1 MRLSIAVLVAIQASM
16 GLAHAIPH
24 SDEPHTIPEKK
35 RESFRDLYKKY
46 MLGLE
51 TKKDATLELADLKT
65 DKYETKGPHGDF
77 KYRIKH
83 YYPYDHESDHE
94 YEIKEKY
101 KPNERHTITKV
112 NIKKY
117 YPHKHHE
124 NEDVYDHKDKYNDVD
139 YDHGYNDYRS
149 ENHHYEHEKDYET
162 KKFDAFNDRY
172 GLNKHDFEKQFTE
185 PLKEY
190 EPKDSHDK
198 GNHHKRWPPLGN
210 HGDRSFGFWHP
221 DPFPNFNDPL
231 QKFDPNEE
239 HTHSYKTEE
248 KPKYPERPESQ
259 GEKYHPKDVHDSKKH
274 QQNDLDIF
282 NPGYHTPEK
291 YDAEVKDEKLSHFHK
306 YEQENDNLP
315 YFDKFPKTFPPEQP
329 FDEDKK
335 GVPKA
340 EYEGEDDHY
349 HSMDPEDWHHN
360 REIHKKPDYDKE
372 DREEYHDDG
381 DKDEQYP
388 KHDFSPKDEEYG
400 MKGVHGFKYEY
411 HPDEK
416 SFLSEEAQEK
426 LKHDHSDFSETYS
439 FKEYFPREE
448 VKEKKYTNEAE
459 KLGYRKYDPT
469 EDDDKHNHSD
479 EKSHHP
485 EEEKDNESDSKEVK
499 HASKQI
505 YYPSDHE
512 PEESAKYYRKQE
524 VDHDS
529 HKSNEQPY
537 ARKEDQHYGYYKE
550 PGYESVVPGFMWAG
564 PGTVTKTPCTKKEG
578 CPHGHWHM
586 LEPKNGEH
594 RRIGITGTNIVVEPD
609 FTKPDYKE
617 DTVNHVLPGYENVIP
632 GFEWAGVGV
641 VTEVPCRSAADCPEG
656 GWFMLAP
663 KFGEHRRI
671 AMNFPKATAKPHHH
685 HASGPTVQVHKSDYK
700 ARSPVG
706 HEGVLYQKDHE
717 EEDRNEREYKLI
729 HRHSS
734 GLSKRSIEARVPCK
748 KQSEEEK
755 EKERQKNFKKIDPNK
770 PVPRLDTPE
779 LLNIEALSDEKRQAV
794 VAAFPIMGEEFNK
807 EFLEFQELTPEL
819 INKLNE
825 LYAILLESEE
835 GKVIV
840 NIINRNPKYV
850 RKSKRS
856 VPELSEKQIDRI
868 EDLTPAIRQVLAK
881 KLDFDPKLTLEFV
894 NADEL
899 SDDLIARLNKEYTR
913 VVRDPK
919 YAKIIKKFMSMSNS
933 KRAEAELTKEML
945 NKIEGLSPIM
955 REIVAKKLDF
965 SPELSDELANAD
977 KLSDD
982 LVAKLNKE
990 YARVVS
996 DPKYAKIIEKFKSNS
1011 NSKRAE
1017 PELSQEMIS
1026 KVESMSPSMRMMAA
1040 QKLDMDPELTSEM
1053 ANAEKFTPEL
1063 IEKLNKEYARIT
1075 RDPKYKNLLDKI
1087 GFKQKRAEKTP
1098 ELSKTELTKI
1108 EGMSPSLRLM
1118 VAKRLG
1124 IDAKLSIEL
1133 ANAVTFTPEMIKKL
1147 NKEFARVYNDP
1158 KYEDILAQLISKS
1171 KRTFTRELTDQ
1182 QLDKI
1187 SNMSESERRMIAE
1200 KLNFKKE
1207 LADEFIKSEQF
1218 TPHIV
1223 KKLNEVYNQ
1232 IFGGHKYNELVDH
1245 FRNNFKRHVVP
1256 EPKGEEEKQEEK
1268 QEKEEEKDGTK
1279 GLKNLTKQI
1288 REQITKNLD
1297 FKVNLDGEFLYAQ
1310 RITES
1315 LIGKL
1320 GDLVRDTILE
1330 LEWEEIVEDLLDE
1343 DEGPEE
1349 KETSDTKKTTK
1360 TPETESLSIETT
1372 PEFQGNQTVSAQN
1385 STTISGRQATSDLDK
1400 KLEQSKK
1407 NGWCKEFLGTLKD
1420 TWDDSVDEALSKTK
1434 E

>member
-1 MRLSIAVLVAIQASM
+1 M

-51 TKKDATLELADLKT
+51 TKKDATLELADPKT
-65 DKYETKGPHGDF
+65 DKYETKGLHGDF
-77 KYRIKH
+77 KYRINH

-117 YPHKHHE
+117 YPHNHHE
-124 NEDVYDHKDKYNDVD
+124 HVDDYDHKVNTKKYYPHEHHEHEDDYDHKDKYKDVD
-139 YDHGYNDYRS
+139 YDHDYNDYRS

-162 KKFDAFNDRY
+162 NKFDAFNDRY

-210 HGDRSFGFWHP
+210 YGDHSFGFWHP
-221 DPFPNFNDPL
+221 DPFPGFNAPL

-291 YDAEVKDEKLSHFHK
+291 YDAEVKDEKLSHFHN
-306 YEQENDNLP
+306 YEQENDNIP

-329 FDEDKK
+329 FDEAKK

-340 EYEGEDDHY
+340 EYEGDDDHY

-372 DREEYHDDG
+372 DREEYHDDD
-381 DKDEQYP
+381 DKGEQYP

-426 LKHDHSDFSETYS
+426 LKHGHSDFPETYS
-439 FKEYFPREE
+439 FKEYFPKEE

-485 EEEKDNESDSKEVK
+485 EEEKDNGSDSREVKK

-505 YYPSDHE
+505 YYPSHHE

-550 PGYESVVPGFMWAG
+550 PGYENVVPGFMWAG
-564 PGTVTKTPCTKKEG
+564 PGTVTKTPCAKKEG

-586 LEPKNGEH
+586 LEPRNGEH

-734 GLSKRSIEARVPCK
+734 GLSKRSIEARAPCK

-755 EKERQKNFKKIDPNK
+755 EKERRKNFKKIDPNK
-770 PVPRLDTPE
+770 PVPRLDTEE
-779 LLNIEALSDEKRQAV
+779 LLNIEALSDEKRQAL

-807 EFLEFQELTPEL
+807 EFLEFKELTPKL
-819 INKLNE
+819 IAQLNE
-825 LYAILLESEE
+825 LYAILLESEG
-835 GKVIV
+835 GKAIV
-840 NIINRNPKYV
+840 NIINRTPKYI

-868 EDLTPAIRQVLAK
+868 KDLTPAIRQVLAK

-919 YAKIIKKFMSMSNS
+919 YAKIIKKFMSMSNY

-965 SPELSDELANAD
+965 SPELSDELANVD

-982 LVAKLNKE
+982 LVA
-990 YARVVS
+990 R
-996 DPKYAKIIEKFKSNS
+996 
-1011 NSKRAE
+1011 
-1017 PELSQEMIS
+1017 
-1026 KVESMSPSMRMMAA
+1026 
-1040 QKLDMDPELTSEM
+1040 
-1053 ANAEKFTPEL
+1053 
-1063 IEKLNKEYARIT
+1063 LNKEYARIT
-1075 RDPKYKNLLDKI
+1075 RDPKYKSLLDKI
-1087 GFKQKRAEKTP
+1087 GFKQKRAEKAP
-1098 ELSKTELTKI
+1098 ELSKAELTKI

-1218 TPHIV
+1218 TPHLV

-1256 EPKGEEEKQEEK
+1256 ESKGEEEKQEEK
-1268 QEKEEEKDGTK
+1268 QEKEEEKEDTK
-1279 GLKNLTKQI
+1279 GLKNITKQI
-1288 REQITKNLD
+1288 REQIIKDLD

-1315 LIGKL
+1315 LIEKL
-1320 GDLVRDTILE
+1320 GDLVRDIILE

-1343 DEGPEE
+1343 DEAPEE

-1372 PEFQGNQTVSAQN
+1372 TEAQGNQTVSAQN
-1385 STTISGRQATSDLDK
+1385 STTISGRQPTSDLDE

-1434 E
+1434 EKLTRDE